1 MPFTDW
7 TSFRNFVFE
16 FCNRRNQYIQ
26 NNFDH
31 FLTAGTWRFIK
42 SCLPLGA
49 TQEFYFPTS
58 DSGGS
63 PVFTRNGYYLT
74 ANLEDIKNRVLTIP
88 YAIEEIKAGITYS
101 TGSASYNELITL
113 PYWESRGAGKYWNH
127 SKFGWFP
134 PFWTYWNATVHTGY
148 HYLIIYSPFST
159 HPIIIRGLWLPV
171 DVSTY
176 ATLWTQYP
184 YEIAK
189 FTYYEILLA
198 LSEWDE
204 ANLVWQECMKIAQEM
219 RQQHGAKKLI
229 IPYQQIDYL
238 NPQAQGVRGGG
249 GGE

>member
-1 MPFTDW
+1 MAFTDW

-49 TQEFYFPTS
+49 TQEFFLRTS
-58 DSGGS
+58 DAEGT
-63 PVFTRNGYYLT
+63 PVFIRSGNYLKASFVDLRNYTKAY
-74 ANLEDIKNRVLTIP
+74 P
-88 YAIEEIKAGITYS
+88 YAIDRVRAYI
-101 TGSASYNELITL
+101 SYNTGINEYNERITL
-113 PYWESRGAGKYWNH
+113 PYWKSLGFWDI
-127 SKFGWFP
+127 SKLEWFP
-134 PFWTYWNATVHTGY
+134 PFWTFSNNFEYIEGMFIIVH
-148 HYLIIYSPFST
+148 SPYPTSF
-159 HPIIIRGLWLPV
+159 IVIRAIWLPFNIE
-171 DVSTY
+171 DYTALWYQY
-176 ATLWTQYP
+176 A

-189 FTYYEILLA
+189 FTYYEVLLA

-219 RQQHGAKKLI
+219 RQQHGVKKLI
-229 IPYQQIDYL
+229 IPYEQIDYL
-238 NPQAQGVRGGG
+238 NPQAQVVVKGGG

>member
-1 MPFTDW
+1 MPFADW

-42 SCLPLGA
+42 SCLPLGGIIDYA
-49 TQEFYFPTS
+49 FATS
-58 DSGGS
+58 DF
-63 PVFTRNGYYLT
+63 PNPILETVFIRIGDYYMASLQDLIDRGYG
-74 ANLEDIKNRVLTIP
+74 IP
-88 YAIEEIKAGITYS
+88 YAIENIKGYESDKIIS
-101 TGSASYNELITL
+101 I
-113 PYWESRGAGKYWNH
+113 PYWKVGQEGLWWDSGK
-127 SKFGWFP
+127 KEILP
-134 PFWTYWNATVHTGY
+134 AFWTFHNATSTPQGY
-148 HYLIIYSPFST
+148 ISIYYPSHELRAVLI
-159 HPIIIRGLWLPV
+159 RALWLP
-171 DVSTY
+171 SPFALQY
-176 ATLWTQYP
+176 RSILWQQYP

-189 FTYYEILLA
+189 FTYYEVLLA

-204 ANLVWQECMKIAQEM
+204 ANMVWQECMKIAQEM

-238 NPQAQGVRGGG
+238 NPQTQVVVGGGG